1 MTLRRN
7 GSGVIREG
15 SKTIDSQN
23 IRHKLYLREMATS
36 GLRERNVLD
45 LFAGKKEIWSRLEH
59 STYLG
64 VDKKKVKADG
74 VIRADNRKVIPT
86 LDLSKFNVID
96 LDSYGIPSEQIG
108 LLFENGTIRGG
119 TVVIY
124 TLITNKLVVM
134 PNNLREYAEI
144 RDMYHKASTLFCG
157 HNETLFYDWLASM
170 GVKLVREYSEPSSQ
184 YSKRYGYF
192 VV

>member
-7 GSGVIREG
+7 GTGVIREG
-15 SKTIDSQN
+15 SKTTDNQN

-64 VDKKKVKADG
+64 VDKKKARADG
-74 VIRADNRKVIPT
+74 VVMADNRKVIPT

-96 LDSYGIPSEQIG
+96 LDSYGIPSEQIR
-108 LLFENGTIRGG
+108 LLFENGTMCDG

-134 PNNLREYAEI
+134 PNNLRKYAGI
-144 RDMYHKASTLFCG
+144 SDMYNKSSTLFCG
-157 HNETLFYDWLASM
+157 HSEALFYDWLASM
-170 GVKLVREYSEPSSQ
+170 GVKSVREYSEPSSQ

-192 VV
+192 IV